1 MSREGRLSTFRENMR
16 KLWRKG
22 FLWSIFFIGL
32 TLQANAQ
39 DLEAC
44 FLHAGA
50 YYGVSPLILKAI
62 AEVESGMNPKAIN
75 HNRNGTKDLGIMQIN
90 TIWLKELKKY
100 GIGEKELLEDPCL
113 NIHIGAWILNRCI
126 AKYGYNWKAVGCY
139 HSCTPKLNENY
150 SRRIYA
156 VLNKWKNRYKKTNY

>member
-1 MSREGRLSTFRENMR
+1 MSKRR
-16 KLWRKG
+16 KV
-22 FLWSIFFIGL
+22 SIFQRIFQIILFTGL
-32 TLQANAQ
+32 AVQANAQ

-44 FLHAGA
+44 FLHAGT

-90 TIWLKELKKY
+90 TIWLKELRKY
-100 GIGEKELLEDPCL
+100 GIGEKELMEDPCL
-113 NIHIGAWILNRCI
+113 NIHIGAWILNKCI

-139 HSCTPKLNENY
+139 HSCTPE
-150 SRRIYA
+150 
-156 VLNKWKNRYKKTNY
+156 LNKHYSKKINPFQNKKGVSTPLW

>member
-1 MSREGRLSTFRENMR
+1 MSKR
-16 KLWRKG
+16 KKV
-22 FLWSIFFIGL
+22 SIFQGIFQIIL
-32 TLQANAQ
+32 FTALIAQSNAQ

-126 AKYGYNWKAVGCY
+126 AKYGYN
-139 HSCTPKLNENY
+139 T
-150 SRRIYA
+150 
-156 VLNKWKNRYKKTNY
+156 KTCV

>member
-1 MSREGRLSTFRENMR
+1 MSREGRLSTFRESMR

-32 TLQANAQ
+32 VAQSNAQ

-44 FLHAGA
+44 FLHAGI

-62 AEVESGMNPKAIN
+62 AEVESGMNPEAIN
-75 HNRNGTKDLGIMQIN
+75 HNRNGTRDLGIMQIN

-100 GIGEKELLEDPCL
+100 GIGERELLEDPCL

-126 AKYGYNWKAVGCY
+126 AKYGYNWRAVGCY
-139 HSCTPKLNENY
+139 HSQTPGLNQ
-150 SRRIYA
+150 RYA
-156 VLNKWKNRYKKTNY
+156 STICKHISQREMRK